1 MSNLRRLRID
11 QVADKVAIPDFID
24 AEMLGQR
31 LTTTA
36 ISKLFSVGGMAASS
50 YINKLEREERPL
62 SFIKESCSSVHGF
75 RKLFLV
81 SDVLDAA
88 IKDGMPINT
97 PKKKAEKEKTENLT
111 LTQKRLKSEI
121 SELRQIKLGLQ
132 KELRLM
138 TGNLSDIAP
147 VLGQTRFSLVPQAD
161 LIKKSLS
168 YGDACGVYFLIKDSE
183 IVYIGQSINI
193 ASRITQHRDKEFD
206 SVSYVACHRS
216 ELDILESLYIL
227 AYQPELNGSNGN
239 GPTGGTRPATPIT
252 LSKIVQMF
260 HRGELSK

>member
-1 MSNLRRLRID
+1 MIEQNEQIEGL
-11 QVADKVAIPDFID
+11 PDFID
-24 AEMLGQR
+24 CSMLDQK
-31 LTTTA
+31 LTTTS
-36 ISKLFSVGGMAASS
+36 ISKLFTVGGMAASS
-50 YINKLEREERPL
+50 YIYKLEREERPL
-62 SFIKESCSSVHGF
+62 AFIKESCSSVHGF

-81 SDVLDAA
+81 SDVLGAA
-88 IKDGMPINT
+88 IKDGISIGA

-121 SELRQIKLGLQ
+121 SELRQIKLDLQ

-147 VLGQTRFSLVPQAD
+147 VLGQTRFSLVPQSD

-168 YGDACGVYFLIKDSE
+168 YGDACGVYFLIKDNE

-216 ELDILESLYIL
+216 ELDVLESLYIL
-227 AYQPELNGSNGN
+227 AYKPPLNGVAGGN
-239 GPTGGTRPATPIT
+239 GDSRPSTPIS
-252 LSKIVQMF
+252 LQIIISKCK
-260 HRGELSK
+260 R